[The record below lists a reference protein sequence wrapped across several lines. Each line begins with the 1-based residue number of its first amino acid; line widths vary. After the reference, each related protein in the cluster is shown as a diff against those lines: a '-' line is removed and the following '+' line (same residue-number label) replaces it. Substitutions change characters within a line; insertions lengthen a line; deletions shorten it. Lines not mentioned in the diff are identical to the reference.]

1 MASSH
6 DFDPAKGFVALP
18 SDVMD
23 IEMSPGAFRLLVELC
38 RMANRTGECWP
49 SLAQLSERIGRSKAA
64 ISAYITELR
73 EIELVETISQKMAN
87 GYNYRL
93 KYCVTFWKNWRTGLS
108 QASKETTLEK
118 PKRSIQPSE
127 RRVNSKNQSHKKQTP
142 QDDDQSESVSPL
154 LVSVFSNWS
163 DLAKSAPFP
172 KFNAPVEDA
181 LLHQTRALVQG
192 ASPDTLDEAAIRQRL
207 RQLWKRHNVTLN
219 ASDITLQTRELR
231 DKKTSAAG
239 LQCFEA
245 EVDKT
250 WQAHWRKAPN
260 AHQFADLL
268 ARAQS
273 SNRQEGML
281 RVLKQYLR
289 RWEISQN
296 KLQRPPV
303 SPNLAL
309 NRAA

>member
-1 MASSH
+1 MAFSQE
-6 DFDPAKGFVALP
+6 FDPAKGYVALP
-18 SDVMD
+18 CDVMD
-23 IEMSPGAFRLLVELC
+23 IEMSPGAFRLLTELC
-38 RMANRTGECWP
+38 RMANRAGECWP
-49 SLAQLSERIGRSKAA
+49 SLGQLSERIGRSKAA
-64 ISAYITELR
+64 ISGYIAELR
-73 EIELVETISQKMAN
+73 EIELLETTRQQMAN

-93 KYCVTFWKNWRTGLS
+93 KYCVTFWRDWRAQLS
-108 QASKETTLEK
+108 APRPARPAQK
-118 PKRSIQPSE
+118 PECSVQPIE

-142 QDDDQSESVSPL
+142 QDDDQSESVSPQ
-154 LVSVFSNWS
+154 LVSVFSKWS

-172 KFNAPVEDA
+172 KFNAPVEDT
-181 LLHQTRALVQG
+181 LLDQTRALVQG